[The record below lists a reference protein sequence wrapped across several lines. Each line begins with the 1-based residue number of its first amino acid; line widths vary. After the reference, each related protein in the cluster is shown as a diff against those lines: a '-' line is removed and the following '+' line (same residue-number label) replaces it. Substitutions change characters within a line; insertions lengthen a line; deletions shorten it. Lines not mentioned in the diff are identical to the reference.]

1 MDELFAGY
9 HDAARPWS
17 GRVLQR
23 LFLDQS
29 MTYKTYIDLQCR
41 SARKCRYSPTLP
53 TSHYSDVGIVGLHD
67 PVFAE

>member
-1 MDELFAGY
+1 
-9 HDAARPWS
+9 
-17 GRVLQR
+17 
-23 LFLDQS
+23 
-29 MTYKTYIDLQCR
+29 MTYITYIDLQCR